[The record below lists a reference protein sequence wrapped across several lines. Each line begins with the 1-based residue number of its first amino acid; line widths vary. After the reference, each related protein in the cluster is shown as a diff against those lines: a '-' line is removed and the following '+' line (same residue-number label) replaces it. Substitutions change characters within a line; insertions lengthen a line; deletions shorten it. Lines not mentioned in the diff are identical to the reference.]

1 MKNNNILYKT
11 FLFLTVL
18 AGLIWLGG
26 YIARMLITFQL
37 FEGNQFELKSVFSED
52 YLRAA
57 FYTINSAITYNLI
70 TYPVFL
76 ISFFTFF
83 IISKLSLKNNGWLFI
98 SLILILITAPFEIYL
113 LTIDYSIATKV
124 FYHPGFD
131 VTNIL
136 GLTIERFRVLSSFP
150 IIEVFIYFAI
160 IYLFIFQPLK
170 KKSV

>member
-37 FEGNQFELKSVFSED
+37 FEGNQFELKSVFSGD

-113 LTIDYSIATKV
+113 LTIDYSIATTV
-124 FYHPGFD
+124 FYNPGFD